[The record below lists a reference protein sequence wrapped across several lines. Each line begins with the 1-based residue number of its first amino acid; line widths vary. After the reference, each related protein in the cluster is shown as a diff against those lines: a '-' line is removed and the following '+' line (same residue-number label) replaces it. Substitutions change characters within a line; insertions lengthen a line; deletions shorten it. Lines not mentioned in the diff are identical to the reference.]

1 MLKDNLQQQKMKKLI
16 YPVLGLAIAF
26 SVQSCDNWKAKY
38 YNEKSLVDKP
48 GMEFLQGAKEGGLT
62 EIAASKIAVTNS
74 TNQEVVEFA
83 KMMIEDHSKANDAL
97 DSIKFDQLVTSKDTI
112 SEEHKVVLDSLAAK
126 KGAEFDK
133 AYMAM
138 MVKDHDGAV
147 ELFTDASTDKNSH
160 IHYFAEKTL
169 PTIKMHLE
177 KAEDI
182 EKSLK

>member
-1 MLKDNLQQQKMKKLI
+1 MKKLI
-16 YPVLGLAIAF
+16 YPVLGLAVAF

-38 YNEKSLVDKP
+38 LNEKSLVDQP
-48 GMEFLQGAKEGGLT
+48 GVVFLNGAMEGGMT
-62 EIAASKIAVTNS
+62 EIAASKLALTNS
-74 TNQEVVEFA
+74 TNQDVVAFA
-83 KMMIEDHSKANDAL
+83 KMMIDDHTKADSAL
-97 DSIKFDQLVTSKDTI
+97 KALEFDQMFTAKDSISG
-112 SEEHKVVLDSLAAK
+112 EHKVILDSLAAK

-147 ELFTDASTDKNSH
+147 ELFTDASTDKNIP

-169 PTIKMHLE
+169 PTVKEHLE
-177 KAEDI
+177 KAEEL

>member
-1 MLKDNLQQQKMKKLI
+1 MKKLI
-16 YPVLGLAIAF
+16 YPVLGLAIAL

-48 GMEFLQGAKEGGLT
+48 GIEFLNQAVEGGMT
-62 EIAASKIAVTNS
+62 EVAASKLAVANS
-74 TNQEVVEFA
+74 SNQEVVSFA
-83 KMMIEDHSKANDAL
+83 KMMIMDHSQADSTMKAIED
-97 DSIKFDQLVTSKDTI
+97 DQLVTANDVI
-112 SEEHKVVLDSLAAK
+112 SNEHKEILDSLATK
-126 KGAEFDK
+126 KGADFDK

-147 ELFTDASTDKNSH
+147 ELFTDATTDKNIP

-169 PTIKMHLE
+169 PTIKQHLE
-177 KAEDI
+177 KAEEL

>member
-1 MLKDNLQQQKMKKLI
+1 MKKLI

-38 YNEKSLVDKP
+38 YNEKSLVDQP
-48 GMEFLQGAKEGGLT
+48 GMEFIDHAMEGGMT
-62 EIAASKIAVTNS
+62 EIAASKLAVANS
-74 TNQEVVEFA
+74 TNPAVVDFA
-83 KMMIEDHSKANDAL
+83 KMMIDDHTKADNAL
-97 DSIKFDQLVTSKDTI
+97 DSIKFDQLVTGKDTI
-112 SEEHKVVLDSLAAK
+112 SGEHQVILDSLATK
-126 KGAEFDK
+126 KGADFDK

-147 ELFTDASTDKNSH
+147 ELFTEATTDKNSH

-169 PTIKMHLE
+169 PTVKEHLE
-177 KAEDI
+177 KAEEI